1 MPDQLK
7 QFTSLVAKLYLNYGY
22 TKYPLCLSEQEEID
36 AKEVVSHVYDY
47 IMLISPCD

>member
-1 MPDQLK
+1 MPKELK
-7 QFTSLVAKLYLNYGY
+7 PFTSLVAKLYLNYGY

-47 IMLISPCD
+47 IMYLQSCD